1 MGMSKSQLPGGS
13 NPEKL
18 GYEAARAA
26 LTEVV
31 ELMESGELELEYS
44 IALWER
50 GELLARICDDFLTSA
65 QAKLAALE
73 TEDEEE
79 DD

>member
-1 MGMSKSQLPGGS
+1 MSEIKLPGGADPS
-13 NPEKL
+13 KL

-31 ELMESGELELEYS
+31 ELMESGELELEQS

-50 GELLARICDDFLTSA
+50 GEVLARICDEFLAAA
-65 QAKLAALE
+65 QAKLTALE
-73 TEDEEE
+73 TDDEEE

>member
-1 MGMSKSQLPGGS
+1 VTVSKIQLPGGS

-26 LTEVV
+26 LAEVV
-31 ELMESGELELEYS
+31 ELMESGELELENS
-44 IALWER
+44 IALWEL
-50 GELLARICDDFLTSA
+50 GEVLARICDEFLANA

-73 TEDEEE
+73 DE
-79 DD
+79 DDDD

>member
-1 MGMSKSQLPGGS
+1 MTVSKIQLPGGG

-26 LTEVV
+26 LAEVV
-31 ELMESGELELEYS
+31 ELMESGELELENS

-50 GELLARICDDFLTSA
+50 GEVLARICDEFLASA

-73 TEDEEE
+73 HE
-79 DD
+79 DDND

>member
-1 MGMSKSQLPGGS
+1 MTVSKIQLPGGS

-26 LTEVV
+26 LAEVV
-31 ELMESGELELEYS
+31 ELMESGELELENS
-44 IALWER
+44 IALWEL
-50 GELLARICDDFLTSA
+50 GEVLARICDEFLANA

-73 TEDEEE
+73 DE
-79 DD
+79 DDDD

>member
-1 MGMSKSQLPGGS
+1 MTVSTIQLPGGS

-26 LTEVV
+26 LAEVV
-31 ELMESGELELEYS
+31 ELMESGELELENS

-50 GELLARICDDFLTSA
+50 GEVLARICDEFLASA

-73 TEDEEE
+73 DE
-79 DD
+79 DDDD

>member
-1 MGMSKSQLPGGS
+1 MSKIELPGGS
-13 NPEKL
+13 NPTEL

-31 ELMESGELELEYS
+31 ELMESGELELEHS

-50 GELLARICDDFLTSA
+50 GEVLARICDEFLTTA
-65 QAKLAALE
+65 QAKLSAFE
-73 TEDEEE
+73 TDDEE
-79 DD
+79 DDD

>member
-1 MGMSKSQLPGGS
+1 VTVSKIQLPGGS

-26 LTEVV
+26 LSEVV
-31 ELMESGELELEYS
+31 ELMESGELELEHS
-44 IALWER
+44 ISLWER
-50 GELLARICDDFLTSA
+50 GEVLAKICDEFLANA

-73 TEDEEE
+73 DEDE

>member
-1 MGMSKSQLPGGS
+1 MGMSEIKLPGGS
-13 NPEKL
+13 DPTKL

-31 ELMESGELELEYS
+31 ELMESGELELEHS
-44 IALWER
+44 IAIWER
-50 GELLARICDDFLTSA
+50 GELLARICDEFLANA

-73 TEDEEE
+73 TEDEE
-79 DD
+79 DDD